1 VKLTFAIAVPHADL
15 YTPRQIAKS
24 EWQFHSNVIFVIV
37 RQRKDGENKNRNVKK
52 HDKQTLHLPRKKTR
66 QANTTSS
73 QKKNTTSKHYIS
85 RDVLVAG
92 SLRSCRVPMVLVSA
106 GISKHNRLRTGVGH
120 FRSRLH
126 EWRMAAQPD
135 CSGR

>member
-1 VKLTFAIAVPHADL
+1 VAISLQRDFRHSAPEKRWREQKSK
-15 YTPRQIAKS
+15 RQ
-24 EWQFHSNVIFVIV
+24 E
-37 RQRKDGENKNRNVKK
+37 
-52 HDKQTLHLPRKKTR
+52 TR

-106 GISKHNRLRTGVGH
+106 GISKHNRLRAGVGH

-126 EWRMAAQPD
+126 KWRMAAQPD